1 MNSKKYYYN
10 HLINHL
16 KKGKKVCIIGTG
28 GFGAE
33 TLCCLIDILANS
45 EFSSYEKIACFMVTD
60 KVIEGKVMGLDVISL
75 SNFDPEKYVCLVAV
89 SVPEIRKKIV
99 ASLPENT
106 QYTTLIHPSVIISD
120 FVEIEEGGIVTGGV
134 IITCNITIGKHV
146 QLNLHTTIGHDSFIG
161 DFFTTAPAVNISG
174 LCTIGNCVYFGT
186 NATIKQGVV
195 LTDNVTIGMGGV
207 VVKSIHESG
216 TYIGVPVKKLVS
228 ETV

>member
-1 MNSKKYYYN
+1 MNSKTYYYN
-10 HLINHL
+10 DLINHL
-16 KKGKKVCIIGTG
+16 KKGKQVCIVGTG

-33 TLCCLIDILANS
+33 TLCCLIDILAQS
-45 EFSSYEKIACFMVTD
+45 EFNYENSACFMVTD
-60 KVIEGKVMGLDVISL
+60 KVMEGKVMGLDVISL
-75 SNFDPEKYVCLVAV
+75 NKFDPEKYVCLVAV
-89 SVPEIRKKIV
+89 SVPEIRKKVV

-120 FVEIEEGGIVTGGV
+120 FVEIEEGGIVTAGV

-161 DFFTTAPAVNISG
+161 DFFTTAPAANISG

-186 NATIKQGVV
+186 NATTKQGVV
-195 LTDNVTIGMGGV
+195 ITDNVTIGMGGV
-207 VVKSIHESG
+207 VVKSIPESG
-216 TYIGVPVKKLVS
+216 TYIGVPVKKLIS